1 MKYLIA
7 TDGTWG
13 DILPFSSVA
22 QELKKNGHEVVFLTN
37 GYYEDFITSKGLRF
51 VQTTTKQDR
60 EHLLSHKNLWNP
72 YKGLMVLNKATKILF
87 NASFD
92 PILREAKDCDAIIS
106 HSLMYA
112 AKTVAEHLGV
122 QHIGLLFSPIQMRS
136 LITLPTLPGGHN
148 PNGSRL
154 SQYFFYKFADNVLFD
169 PFIAGTINKKRKAL
183 GLMKATGLIQWG
195 ASDTVN
201 VGLWPEWYK
210 KTEADQGSLTAVGF
224 PKSIEFVHDED
235 AAIMEWIRSG
245 TPPIIAT
252 LGSGNMFAGQL
263 LEKLRAITAMSDE
276 RFMFIQPGSSDAT
289 VFDAQLVLT
298 GKLKLSSVLPLS
310 KLFIHH
316 GGAGSVAQAVVS
328 GTPQIIMPL
337 SHDQPDN
344 AGQIIRNKLGTAIWN
359 KNVTPEQLLE
369 VINDVTNSPEILQSC
384 KEAKE
389 RVSQDEDGVAMAARV
404 IAEKTKGR

>member
-22 QELKKNGHEVVFLTN
+22 QELQRNGHEVVFLTN

-51 VQTTTKQDR
+51 VQTTTKQNRQD
-60 EHLLSHKNLWNP
+60 LLSHKNLWNP

-87 NASFD
+87 EASFD
-92 PILREAKDCDAIIS
+92 PILREARGCDAIIS

-122 QHIGLLFSPIQMRS
+122 QHIGLLFSPIQVRS
-136 LITLPTLPGGHN
+136 TISLPTLPGGHN

-169 PFIAGTINKKRKAL
+169 PFVSGPVNKKRKEL
-183 GLMKATGLIQWG
+183 GLKKASGLIQWG

-210 KTEADQGSLTAVGF
+210 KTEADQSSLTTVGF

-235 AAIMEWIRSG
+235 DAIMEWVHNG

-252 LGSGNMFAGQL
+252 LGSGNMFAGKL
-263 LEKLRAITAMSDE
+263 LEKIRAITAMSDE
-276 RFMFIQPGSSDAT
+276 RFMFIQPGSDSAT
-289 VFDAQLVLT
+289 VFDPQLVIT

-316 GGAGSVAQAVVS
+316 GGAGSVAQAVVT

-344 AGQIIRNKLGTAIWN
+344 AGHIIRNKLGTAVWN
-359 KNVTPEQLLE
+359 KNISPEKLLE
-369 VINDVTNSPEILQSC
+369 VLTDVTNSSEILQSC
-384 KEAKE
+384 KTAKE
-389 RVSQDEDGVAMAARV
+389 RIAQDEDGVVMAARV
-404 IAEKTKGR
+404 IAEKTRKI